1 MKTQKSFKKRAL
13 LSSIAM
19 LLVATVAVGSAT
31 FAWFSSN
38 NTATGNGINVKTAK
52 QSNLLIKN
60 STGDYRTLVD
70 YNVDGTV
77 LLPASSVLV
86 NTTGAAPWY
95 TAKAPDYNTTG
106 AKEISQITSN
116 EASYYFA
123 DELHIKNDGEVTVNN
138 VTVTVGWGK
147 DSSTSYIRAALVP
160 MNADGSAVDTTKS
173 PIIFS
178 DTAKETYNA
187 LTGTTSTGYSDDGDD
202 TNDYVA
208 TDVAAVTTNDGPA
221 FIVGNMD
228 KQAEV
233 HYNLY
238 VWFEGQDG
246 DCLDTTA
253 GAEIKDISFTVTGTP
268 ASSGT

>member
-60 STGDYRTLVD
+60 STGDWRTLVD
-70 YNVDGTV
+70 YNVDDKV

-86 NTTGAAPWY
+86 NDTGAAPWY
-95 TAKAPDYNTTG
+95 TAKAPDYNTEG

-116 EASYYFA
+116 AAAYYFA
-123 DELHIKNDGEVTVNN
+123 DELNIKNDGEVTVND
-138 VTVTVGWGK
+138 VTVTVGWGT
-147 DSSTSYIRAALVP
+147 DSTTSYIRAALVP
-160 MNADGSAVDTTKS
+160 MNADGSAIDTTKT

-178 DTAKETYNA
+178 DTAKETYSA
-187 LTGTTSTGYSDDGDD
+187 LIGTASADGAA
-202 TNDYVA
+202 TEVA
-208 TDVAAVTTNDGPA
+208 SVTTNDGVT
-221 FIVGNMD
+221 FNVGSMA
-228 KQAEV
+228 KGAEV
-233 HYNLY
+233 YYNLY
-238 VWFEGQDG
+238 VWFEGQDA
-246 DCLDTTA
+246 DCLDSTA
-253 GAEIKDISFTVTGTP
+253 GAEINDISFTVTGTP
-268 ASSGT
+268 ASTSP

>member
-86 NTTGAAPWY
+86 NSSGAAPWY

-138 VTVTVGWGK
+138 VTVTVAWGK

-160 MNADGSAVDTTKS
+160 MNADGSAIDTEKA

-178 DTAKETYNA
+178 DTAEESYSA
-187 LTGTTSTGYSDDGDD
+187 LTGTTSADG
-202 TNDYVA
+202 VA
-208 TDVAAVTTNDGPA
+208 TDVATVTTNEGLS
-221 FIVGNMD
+221 FVVGNMD

-238 VWFEGQDG
+238 VWFEGQDEH
-246 DCLDTTA
+246 CLDSTA
-253 GAEIKDISFTVTGTP
+253 GAEITDISFTVTGTP